1 VCQTTGYKPIE
12 LLEAGNRGEIFRE
25 IIRKLP
31 DKPPEENLPVKI
43 LKAYNKIKEKAE
55 KRKSQRKRGRF
66 EWTSQVGELVLVKGQ
81 PTSDAIRGIIGKF
94 QRTYEGPFIIGE
106 RNSGL
111 YKLQT
116 ELGENKGLF
125 HISHLKPYI
134 IPEKD

>member
-1 VCQTTGYKPIE
+1 LLRAYHKPTKE
-12 LLEAGNRGEIFRE
+12 D
-25 IIRKLP
+25 LP
-31 DKPPEENLPVKI
+31 LKI
-43 LKAYNKIKEKAE
+43 LKAYNKAKEKAE
-55 KRKSQRKRGRF
+55 KRKNQKKRGKF
-66 EWTSQVGELVLVKGQ
+66 DWKPQVGDLVLVKGQ

-106 RNSGL
+106 KISSGV

-134 IPEKD
+134 VPDKD